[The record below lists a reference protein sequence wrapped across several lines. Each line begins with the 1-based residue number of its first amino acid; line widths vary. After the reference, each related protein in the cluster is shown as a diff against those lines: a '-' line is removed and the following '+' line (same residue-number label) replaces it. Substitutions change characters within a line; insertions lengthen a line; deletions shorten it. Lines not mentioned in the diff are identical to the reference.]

1 MSDNSVRL
9 DELIPGQWYEVDWFD
24 EDANEWKWAKDL
36 RLYFDHAGKL
46 IEGQTYSVMKTG
58 GEDDQQVV
66 CLFPENDF
74 GQAFLFKPRWFRV
87 GRDKYQ
93 SKFPYRPDHSPGSS
107 REQFREFLEAG
118 GGIYTEGTE

>member
-1 MSDNSVRL
+1 M
-9 DELIPGQWYEVDWFD
+9 EVGEGSPTVFRPCRQIDRGADVLGD
-24 EDANEWKWAKDL
+24 ED
-36 RLYFDHAGKL
+36 
-46 IEGQTYSVMKTG
+46 G